1 MLNKTFFNVK
11 EIAII
16 KRGLYFNGKTLKKN
30 EIIYIYI
37 YIYIYI
43 KTILKIIFYKNQQQ
57 LKE

>member
-37 YIYIYI
+37 YI

>member
-37 YIYIYI
+37 